1 MVVMVQG
8 GNPSRSVT
16 DEGCWFT
23 VAPVPWSG
31 PAGETSFCHT
41 HNLWWC
47 HHQLGLAGFTSEEC
61 ALCICTN
68 ITDRPQFIGKETRIF
83 VMFKFI
89 LTPVVRSCL
98 HKLRHWREYLQ
109 NHHQT
114 NHYKAKYVMEFE
126 EIVMLL
132 CDMIAQHCP
141 RCDLGWTLTSA
152 THNIV
157 NISSHAGPHI
167 THKYRLAMV
176 LHSHHLLPYAAL
188 NFGQLEVWGIE
199 VSHIPR
205 IFHILKKYQPTR
217 R

>member
-1 MVVMVQG
+1 M
-8 GNPSRSVT
+8 SRSVT

-41 HNLWWC
+41 HT
-47 HHQLGLAGFTSEEC
+47 QPVVVPPPTRLGWFYISAEEC
-61 ALCICTN
+61 AVYMYG
-68 ITDRPQFIGKETRIF
+68 PQFIGKETRIF

-167 THKYRLAMV
+167 TH
-176 LHSHHLLPYAAL
+176 
-188 NFGQLEVWGIE
+188 
-199 VSHIPR
+199 
-205 IFHILKKYQPTR
+205 
-217 R
+217 

>member
-1 MVVMVQG
+1 M
-8 GNPSRSVT
+8 SRSVT

-23 VAPVPWSG
+23 VAPVPVSG

-47 HHQLGLAGFTSEEC
+47 HHQLGLAGFTSVQRNVPVYVPT
-61 ALCICTN
+61 L
-68 ITDRPQFIGKETRIF
+68 QFIGKETRIF

-98 HKLRHWREYLQ
+98 HKLRHWREYLP
-109 NHHQT
+109 NHQT
-114 NHYKAKYVMEFE
+114 NLSKAKYVMEFE

-176 LHSHHLLPYAAL
+176 LHLHHLLHSTTVL
-188 NFGQLEVWGIE
+188 HLMLFWILEGQGDFRGERANQQY
-199 VSHIPR
+199 PM
-205 IFHILKKYQPTR
+205 
-217 R
+217 

>member
-1 MVVMVQG
+1 MK
-8 GNPSRSVT
+8 
-16 DEGCWFT
+16 
-23 VAPVPWSG
+23 VAGSLWPQCLCPGQQVKPV
-31 PAGETSFCHT
+31 FVIHT
-41 HNLWWC
+41 HNLWC
-47 HHQLGLAGFTSEEC
+47 HHQLGLAGFTSVQRNVPC
-61 ALCICTN
+61 MCTN
-68 ITDRPQFIGKETRIF
+68 ITDGPQFIGKETRIF

-109 NHHQT
+109 NQQT
-114 NHYKAKYVMEFE
+114 NHSKAKYVMEFE

-167 THKYRLAMV
+167 THKYHLARV
-176 LHSHHLLPYAAL
+176 LHLHHLLHSTTVVLHLMLFWILDSNRQRY
-188 NFGQLEVWGIE
+188 GVLENI
-199 VSHIPR
+199 S
-205 IFHILKKYQPTR
+205 
-217 R
+217 